1 MKGKKIGKTVF
12 EFFILTIAGIINA
25 FGVTFFLYPV
35 NLYDSGISG
44 ASMLLSQVT
53 PDYLS
58 LSLFIVVLNFPLFLY
73 GFKKMGLSFTVRSI
87 YAVSIYSLSAW
98 LITDVLPI
106 NVSVASP
113 LAKQDLLLCAI
124 FGGLISGIGSGI
136 TIRFGGAMDGIEILS
151 ILFAKKLNI
160 TVGIFVMGFNI
171 VLYIIAGFVLSSWI
185 LPLYSIITYAVALKA
200 VDFIVE
206 GLDKT
211 KSAMIITDNPD
222 EICEALS
229 KEFKNGI
236 TLLDAKGYFSNT
248 NKTMIY
254 FVVNRFQI
262 SKLRSI
268 VRMYD
273 KNAYITITEVSDVLG
288 NEKS

>member
-1 MKGKKIGKTVF
+1 MNAKEIFRIIF

-44 ASMLLSQVT
+44 TSMLLSQIT
-53 PDYLS
+53 PDYLT
-58 LSLFIVVLNFPLFLY
+58 LSIFIIILNFPLFLY
-73 GFKKMGLSFTVRSI
+73 GFKKMGLSFTIRSI
-87 YAVSIYSLSAW
+87 YAVSVYSLSAW

-113 LAKQDLLLCAI
+113 LAEQDLLLCAI

-160 TVGIFVMGFNI
+160 TVGIFVMGFNMI
-171 VLYIIAGFVLSSWI
+171 LYIIAGFILSSWI

-211 KSAMIITDNPD
+211 KSAMIITDNPQ

-236 TLLDAKGYFSNT
+236 TLLNAKGYFSDT

-262 SKLRSI
+262 NKVRKI
-268 VRMYD
+268 VRIYD